1 MARRAVAEVQEP
13 EVQEPDVAEVASS
26 IRLSVTRLARI
37 LRQQD
42 GEGLTPSTG
51 SALALLNRYGAMTLG
66 ELATREHVAAPT
78 VTRIVEKL
86 QAAGLVSR
94 KVSERDGRVTYVEIS
109 EEGRRVMLDARSR
122 RTQWLI
128 SHFEGLSPD
137 DLEALGHAAP
147 VLERLVDQA
156 AREENG

>member
-1 MARRAVAEVQEP
+1 MARRAAVQ
-13 EVQEPDVAEVASS
+13 VRDSDVAEVAAS
-26 IRLSVTRLARI
+26 IRLSITRLARI

-86 QAAGLVSR
+86 QASGLVSR
-94 KVSERDGRVTYVEIS
+94 KVSEHDGRVTFVEIT
-109 EEGRRVMLDARSR
+109 EEGRRVMLDVRSR

-128 SHFEGLSPD
+128 AHFEGLSPD
-137 DLEALGHAAP
+137 DLEALRLAAP
-147 VLERLVDQA
+147 VLESLVDQA
-156 AREENG
+156 AREEEA

>member
-1 MARRAVAEVQEP
+1 MARRAALQVDDLPEIAVA
-13 EVQEPDVAEVASS
+13 DVAASVRFS
-26 IRLSVTRLARI
+26 ITRLARI

-51 SALALLNRYGAMTLG
+51 SALAMLNRYGAMTLG

-86 QAAGLVSR
+86 QAGGLVSR
-94 KVSERDGRVTYVEIS
+94 KVSERDGRVTYVEIT
-109 EEGRRVMLDARSR
+109 EDGRRVMLDARSR

-128 SHFEGLSPD
+128 AHFEGLSPS
-137 DLEALGHAAP
+137 DLEALQHAAP

-156 AREENG
+156 AREEEE